1 MDNYFK
7 HFPLVAYGN
16 SVANTA
22 SVNLFAKVAFQKSL
36 QERYEVFHP
45 YTIQE
50 GDRADTIAY
59 LYYGD
64 PGYDWLVYY
73 SNNILDP
80 YYDWYMDHT
89 TFKKYIITKYGSLV
103 DAQRKIKFYRSNY
116 LSDDSLIEPSAY
128 NALTEN
134 QKRYWNPLISRN
146 NTPYKY
152 ERKQEEIIYNTN
164 KVIQLT
170 IELDTANTSFSTGE
184 FVYIQNGGGVVQA
197 TALLNVANTTS
208 ATISSVTGSVATSLT
223 LKGAT
228 SNTTANITATST
240 ITTSIPAELQSYYSA
255 VTFYD
260 YESELNEQ
268 KKNIK
273 LIDVSYLQAIEDE
286 FKSLLSS

>member
-16 SVANTA
+16 SVANTV

-64 PGYDWLVYY
+64 AGYDWLVYY
-73 SNNILDP
+73 SNNVLDP

-89 TFKKYIITKYGSLV
+89 TFRKFIANKYGSLA

-116 LSDDSLIEPSAY
+116 LEDDSLIDPSVF
-128 NALTEN
+128 NALSEN
-134 QKRYWNPLISRN
+134 QKRYWNPLINRN
-146 NTPYKY
+146 NSAYKY
-152 ERKQEEIIYNTN
+152 ERKKEDIIFNTN

-170 IELDTANTSFSTGE
+170 INLDVANTAFTTGE
-184 FVYIQNGGGVVQA
+184 YVYIQNGGGVVQGTA
-197 TALLNVANTTS
+197 TLNISNTTS
-208 ATISSVTGSVATSLT
+208 ATISSVTGSVGTSLT
-223 LKGAT
+223 LKGAS

-240 ITTSIPAELQSYYSA
+240 LTTSIPTELQSYYTA
-255 VTFYD
+255 VSFYD
-260 YESELNEQ
+260 YESEINEQ

-273 LIDVSYLQAIEDE
+273 LIDVSYLQSIEEE
-286 FKSLLSS
+286 FKALLSS